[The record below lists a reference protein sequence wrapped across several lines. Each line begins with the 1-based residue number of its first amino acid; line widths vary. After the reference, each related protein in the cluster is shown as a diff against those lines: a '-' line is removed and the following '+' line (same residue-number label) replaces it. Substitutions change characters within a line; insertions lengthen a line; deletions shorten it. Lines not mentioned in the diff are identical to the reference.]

1 MGFLLPGKFAWV
13 CMRFSFAWQAWRSCL
28 RHRTQACSPYH
39 RPPTFCQHIYSHHHF
54 LSGELKISL
63 RCSLR
68 EEKRCWCWCRWWRRR
83 PPGCRHCSSSCS
95 WSLPASFAIS
105 RVIWTMHDARGRGDD
120 DEGLPDGGDPPCS
133 HSYGSL
139 VAHHCWSSNIQRHLT
154 TCIWVQ
160 LCCSILIVLEEN
172 GSCCWEGCR
181 KSWLQQIWWMIT
193 GEWGETFNGPLIEID
208 FNLI

>member
-1 MGFLLPGKFAWV
+1 MSLYEVFFCLTSVKKLFAPQDSSMLSISSSSNLLPTHLFT
-13 CMRFSFAWQAWRSCL
+13 SS
-28 RHRTQACSPYH
+28 
-39 RPPTFCQHIYSHHHF
+39 F
-54 LSGELKISL
+54 LSGELKVSL

-120 DEGLPDGGDPPCS
+120 DEGLPDGGHPPCS

-160 LCCSILIVLEEN
+160 LCCWILIVLEEN

-193 GEWGETFNGPLIEID
+193 GEWGETFNDLTSI
-208 FNLI
+208 